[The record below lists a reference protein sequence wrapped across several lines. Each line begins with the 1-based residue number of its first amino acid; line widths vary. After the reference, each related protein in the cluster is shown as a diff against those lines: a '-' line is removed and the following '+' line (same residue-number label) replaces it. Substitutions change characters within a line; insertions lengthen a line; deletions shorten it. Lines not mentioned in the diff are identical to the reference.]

1 MKNRYRSLF
10 FAFFLALL
18 PLSFTHAVKA
28 YPFPVQITQPDGT
41 VLTIRIH
48 GDEFHHIKTTVDG
61 YLVKQNAK
69 GYWTYAS
76 QDAAGRITPSEV
88 IARNVSSRSAQD
100 IQFLKSL
107 KISSSVSLQHVKASG
122 RQFQKPQLSVRKNAF
137 PLSNSPRSL
146 VILVN
151 FSDKSFVTSSAQ
163 SAFTNLLN
171 QSGYSANGA
180 TGSARDYFMA
190 SSYGKFSPEFDVV
203 GPYTLSK
210 TMQSYGAND
219 ADGYDVDPARMIVDA
234 CKAADN
240 AGVNFSQYDTDN
252 DGLIDN
258 IFVYYAGYNEAEG
271 ASENTIWP
279 HRWVVYTSQES
290 STDYT
295 YDGTVASVTFDGVR
309 LYDYAC
315 TSELKGTSGS
325 NMCGVGTFCHEF
337 GHVLGLPDYY
347 HTAEDKTTLDY
358 WNIMDAGNYLNDGRT
373 PPVYSTYDRFYLG
386 WLTPEEANTPSNL
399 TLKPIYQG
407 TTQPAN
413 THQQSYLLSAT
424 THNLVGN
431 NPSPKEFFVLE
442 YRKKTG
448 WDAYLPAEGMLIW
461 HIDYDQTAWDN
472 NEPNNYTGTAQT
484 ASSHMRVYLQPLS
497 GSTTTPGT
505 AFTSGSFTPT
515 TWSGTNINRAIT
527 EISKSSDQV
536 TFKLM
541 GGEIEDPNKAVIK
554 LGVIQSQLVFP
565 YTAVNNAAL
574 KVINIKTNGI
584 TGNLTVTLSGD
595 QAEMFSVSANSIT
608 QNAANSTDGVNLNI
622 TYRPTTSG
630 EHTAVLTISG
640 GGLSPDKVILL
651 KGTGQPQ

>member
-1 MKNRYRSLF
+1 
-10 FAFFLALL
+10 
-18 PLSFTHAVKA
+18 
-28 YPFPVQITQPDGT
+28 
-41 VLTIRIH
+41 
-48 GDEFHHIKTTVDG
+48 
-61 YLVKQNAK
+61 
-69 GYWTYAS
+69 
-76 QDAAGRITPSEV
+76 
-88 IARNVSSRSAQD
+88 
-100 IQFLKSL
+100 
-107 KISSSVSLQHVKASG
+107 
-122 RQFQKPQLSVRKNAF
+122 
-137 PLSNSPRSL
+137 
-146 VILVN
+146 VN

-210 TMQSYGAND
+210 TMQTYGAND

-240 AGVNFSQYDTDN
+240 AGVDFSQYDTDK

-271 ASENTIWP
+271 AAENTVWP
-279 HRWVVYTSQES
+279 HRWIVYTSEES
-290 STDYT
+290 SSDYT

-358 WNIMDAGNYLNDGRT
+358 WDIMDAGNYLNDGRT
-373 PPVYSTYDRFYLG
+373 PPVYSAYDRFYLG
-386 WLTPEEANTPSNL
+386 WMTPEEANTPSNL

-407 TTQPAN
+407 MTQPAN
-413 THQQSYLLSAT
+413 TNQQSYLLSAT
-424 THNLVGN
+424 AHNLVGN

-472 NEPNNYTGTAQT
+472 NEPNNYTGTTQT

-497 GSTTTPGT
+497 GSTSTPGT
-505 AFTSGSFTPT
+505 AFTNGSFIPT

-527 EISKSSDQV
+527 EISKASDQV

-541 GGEIEDPNKAVIK
+541 GGEVEDPNKAVIK
-554 LGVIQSQLVFP
+554 LGVVQSQLVFP
-565 YTAVNNAAL
+565 STAVNTAAV
-574 KVINIKTNGI
+574 KAINIKTNGI
-584 TGNLTVTLSGD
+584 TGNLTVTLTGD
-595 QAEMFSVSANSIT
+595 QAEMFSVSTNSIS
-608 QNAANSTDGVNLNI
+608 QNAANGSDGENINI
-622 TYRPTTSG
+622 TYRPTISG

-640 GGLSPDKVILL
+640 GGLSPDKVITL
-651 KGTGQPQ
+651 KGIGH

>member
-41 VLTIRIH
+41 VLTVRIH

-69 GYWTYAS
+69 GFWTYAS
-76 QDAAGRITPSEV
+76 QDATGKITPSDV
-88 IARNVSSRSAQD
+88 IARDVSSRSAQD

-107 KISSSVSLQHVKASG
+107 KNSSSVSLQRVKASG

-137 PLSNSPRSL
+137 PLTNSPRSL

-210 TMQSYGAND
+210 TMKSYGAND

-240 AGVNFSQYDTDN
+240 AGVDFSKYDTDN

-271 ASENTIWP
+271 AAENTVWP
-279 HRWVVYTSQES
+279 HRWVVYTSEES

-358 WNIMDAGNYLNDGRT
+358 WDIMDAGNYLNDGRT

-407 TTQPAN
+407 MTQPAN
-413 THQQSYLLSAT
+413 TYQQSYLLSAT

-448 WDAYLPAEGMLIW
+448 WDAFLPAEGMLIW

-472 NEPNNYTGTAQT
+472 NEPNNYTGTSQT
-484 ASSHMRVYLQPLS
+484 ANSHMRVYLQPLS
-497 GSTTTPGT
+497 GSTSTPGT

-515 TWSGTNINRAIT
+515 TWTGTNINRAIT
-527 EISKSSDQV
+527 EISKTSDQV

-541 GGEIEDPNKAVIK
+541 GGEVEDPNKAVIK
-554 LGVIQSQLVFP
+554 LGVVQSQLVFP
-565 YTAVNNAAL
+565 STKINNAAV
-574 KVINIKTNGI
+574 KAINIKTNGI

-595 QAEMFSVSANSIT
+595 QAEMFSVSANSIS
-608 QNAANSTDGVNLNI
+608 QNAANGSDGVNINI

-640 GGLSPDKVILL
+640 GGLSPDKVITL
-651 KGTGQPQ
+651 KGIGH

>member
-527 EISKSSDQV
+527 EI
-536 TFKLM
+536 
-541 GGEIEDPNKAVIK
+541 K

-595 QAEMFSVSANSIT
+595 QAEMFTVSTNSIT

>member
-1 MKNRYRSLF
+1 MKNCYRSLF

-41 VLTIRIH
+41 VFTVRIH

-69 GYWTYAS
+69 GFWTYAS
-76 QDAAGRITPSEV
+76 QDATGKITPSDV
-88 IARNVSSRSAQD
+88 IARDVSSRSAQD

-107 KISSSVSLQHVKASG
+107 KNSSSVSLQRVKASG

-210 TMQSYGAND
+210 TMKSYGAND

-240 AGVNFSQYDTDN
+240 AGVDFSKYDTDN

-271 ASENTIWP
+271 AAENTVWP
-279 HRWVVYTSQES
+279 HRWVVYTSEES

-358 WNIMDAGNYLNDGRT
+358 WDIMDAGNYLNDGRT

-407 TTQPAN
+407 MTQPAN
-413 THQQSYLLSAT
+413 TYQQSYLLSAT

-448 WDAYLPAEGMLIW
+448 WDAFLPAEGMLIW

-472 NEPNNYTGTAQT
+472 NEPNNYTGTSQT
-484 ASSHMRVYLQPLS
+484 ANSHMRVYLQPLS
-497 GSTTTPGT
+497 GSTSTPGT

-515 TWSGTNINRAIT
+515 TWTGTNINRAIT
-527 EISKSSDQV
+527 EISKTSDQV

-541 GGEIEDPNKAVIK
+541 GGEVEDPNKAVIK
-554 LGVIQSQLVFP
+554 LGVVQSQLVFP
-565 YTAVNNAAL
+565 STKINNAAV
-574 KVINIKTNGI
+574 KAINIKTNGI

-595 QAEMFSVSANSIT
+595 QAEMFSVSANSIS
-608 QNAANSTDGVNLNI
+608 QNAANGSDGVNINI

-640 GGLSPDKVILL
+640 GGLSPDKVITLR
-651 KGTGQPQ
+651 GTGH

>member
-41 VLTIRIH
+41 VLTVRIH

-69 GYWTYAS
+69 GFWTYAS
-76 QDAAGRITPSEV
+76 QDATGKITPSDV
-88 IARNVSSRSAQD
+88 IARDVSSRSAQD

-107 KISSSVSLQHVKASG
+107 KNSSSVSLQRVKASG

-137 PLSNSPRSL
+137 PLTNSPRSL

-210 TMQSYGAND
+210 TMKSYGAND

-240 AGVNFSQYDTDN
+240 AGVDFSKYDTDN

-271 ASENTIWP
+271 AAENTVWP
-279 HRWVVYTSQES
+279 HRWVVYTSEES

-358 WNIMDAGNYLNDGRT
+358 WDIMDAGNYLNDGRT

-407 TTQPAN
+407 MTQPAN
-413 THQQSYLLSAT
+413 TYQQSYLLSAT

-448 WDAYLPAEGMLIW
+448 WDAFLPAEGMLIW

-472 NEPNNYTGTAQT
+472 NEPNNYTGTSQT
-484 ASSHMRVYLQPLS
+484 TNSHMRVYLQPLS
-497 GSTTTPGT
+497 GSTSTPGT

-515 TWSGTNINRAIT
+515 TWTGTNINRAIT
-527 EISKSSDQV
+527 EISKTSDQV

-541 GGEIEDPNKAVIK
+541 GGEVEDPNKAVIK
-554 LGVIQSQLVFP
+554 LGVVQSQLVFP
-565 YTAVNNAAL
+565 STKINNAAV
-574 KVINIKTNGI
+574 KAINIKTNGI

-595 QAEMFSVSANSIT
+595 QAEMFSVSANSIS
-608 QNAANSTDGVNLNI
+608 QNAANGSDGVNINI

-640 GGLSPDKVILL
+640 GGLSPDKVITL
-651 KGTGQPQ
+651 KGIGH